1 MNPNS
6 EGCPY
11 VRTWKSCAGS
21 PCTYIRRAYQ
31 SPCSGTH
38 CAVQCAQI
46 PNLAS
51 RNQVGVRYC
60 FKDSHVGSNGPATRG
75 LVAVCVAASAV
86 ATARDRAAAGMPPAR
101 SCINLRLVS
110 MRLSSRSAPR
120 ILRRGTAAGT
130 RLLAVALA
138 LISLAAAGAL
148 RGDDDAV
155 RVHVDASAV
164 QG

>member
-1 MNPNS
+1 MRPNS
-6 EGCPY
+6 DGCPY
-11 VRTWKSCAGS
+11 VFTWYACAES

-38 CAVQCAQI
+38 CAVQCAQM

-51 RNQVGVRYC
+51 RNQAGVRYC
-60 FKDSHVGSNGPATRG
+60 FSDSHVGSNGPVTRR
-75 LVAVCVAASAV
+75 LVADRVGALAV
-86 ATARDRAAAGMPPAR
+86 RTARDRAAAGMPPAR

-110 MRLSSRSAPR
+110 MRLSPLSAPR

-138 LISLAAAGAL
+138 LISLAAAGAV
-148 RGDDDAV
+148 RSDEDAV
-155 RVHVDASAV
+155 RV
-164 QG
+164 